1 MPCPYN
7 VLCLFGK
14 SHSHINEASLCWLI
28 GGIIL
33 FGERLMLLRESE
45 MQKIDIARLLEGY
58 LGERCVGEVRL
69 TT

>member
-1 MPCPYN
+1 MPCPYS
-7 VLCLFGK
+7 VLCSFG
-14 SHSHINEASLCWLI
+14 SGLSHINEASLCWLI

-33 FGERLMLLRESE
+33 LGERLMPLRESE

-58 LGERCVGEVRL
+58 LGERCAGEVRL